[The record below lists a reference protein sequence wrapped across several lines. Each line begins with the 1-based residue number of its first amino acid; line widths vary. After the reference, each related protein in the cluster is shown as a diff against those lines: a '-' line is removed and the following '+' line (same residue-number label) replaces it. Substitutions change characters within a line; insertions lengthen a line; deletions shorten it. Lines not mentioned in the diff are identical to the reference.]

1 MFFAAISNHKQ
12 TTNNR
17 NCKAIPTPTTINK
30 QPTTEIAC
38 HPERRFL
45 ESKDLMF
52 FAAISNQQPSTN
64 NQQPELQS
72 NSYTNNHQPTTEI
85 VKQFLSLSL

>member
-1 MFFAAISNHKQ
+1 
-12 TTNNR
+12 
-17 NCKAIPTPTTINK
+17 
-30 QPTTEIAC
+30 
-38 HPERRFL
+38 
-45 ESKDLMF
+45 MF